1 MLKPPPIAQE
11 VVAAAATAAFG
22 RPLVQNNLRAM
33 LVEAM
38 IDAVL
43 PDTWTWVSADWAEC
57 DFRRSDKV
65 RLEVK
70 NSAARQS
77 WASSKPYAGLFDIGA
92 RTGRW
97 VNGNEWVAEPGRNAE
112 IYVLA
117 FHPVF
122 DDSADH
128 RNPMQ
133 WQFYIVPASAL
144 PPIKTISLSRVQKL
158 AQACGV
164 LELAERIEAVANA
177 MTETANA

>member
-1 MLKPPPIAQE
+1 MLKPPPTAQE
-11 VVAAAATAAFG
+11 VAAAAATAAFG

-43 PDTWTWVSADWAEC
+43 PDTWTWASADWAEC

-70 NSAARQS
+70 QSSARQT
-77 WASSKPYAGLFDIGA
+77 WGQKKPYPGSFDIRA

-97 VNGNEWVAEPGRNAE
+97 ENGTVWVPEPGRNAE
-112 IYVLA
+112 VYVFA
-117 FHPVF
+117 FNPVF

-128 RNPMQ
+128 RDPLQ
-133 WQFYIVPASAL
+133 WQFYVVPTSAL
-144 PPIKTISLSRVQKL
+144 DATQNLSLAKLKRL
-158 AQACGV
+158 AQAVGIQEV
-164 LELAERIEAVANA
+164 GERIEAVANA
-177 MTETANA
+177 MTEIANA